1 MINPMDLT
9 GKLVLVTGAS
19 SGIGKETAIQISRLG
34 ARVVLVA
41 RRVEQLEET
50 SKLMEGNSHKFYSFD
65 LSKVE
70 TIEAFI
76 KNVVSENGQFNGFV
90 HCAGISPM
98 RPLSM
103 TKYENI
109 ITAMNV
115 NFFAFVEIIRCI
127 TKKGCFY
134 DGGSIVGISSVSSI
148 KGNKSKL
155 SYCASKAAMDAAIR
169 CIAFEL
175 KDKKIKINSIM
186 PGWVSTEMY
195 EYYKDN
201 FNNTNESNER
211 LKRQFLGVSKPV
223 EIANLV
229 AFLLSDA
236 TNTITGTSV
245 LIDGGGLQG

>member
-9 GKLVLVTGAS
+9 SKLVLITGAS

-50 SKLMEGNSHKFYSFD
+50 YELMEGNNHKYYSFD

-70 TIEAFI
+70 TIEVFI
-76 KNVVSENGQFNGFV
+76 KKVVSENGQFHGLV

-109 ITAMNV
+109 LTAMNV
-115 NFFAFVEIIRCI
+115 NFFSFVEIIRCI

-134 DGGSIVGISSVSSI
+134 DGGSIVGISSISSI
-148 KGNKSKL
+148 KGYKSKL

-175 KDKKIKINSIM
+175 KGKKIKINSIM
-186 PGWVSTEMY
+186 PGWVSTGMS
-195 EYYKDN
+195 EYFNDN
-201 FNNTNESNER
+201 FNNTNEFKER
-211 LKRQFLGVSKPV
+211 FERQFLGFSKPV
-223 EIANLV
+223 EVANLV

-236 TNTITGTSV
+236 VNTVTGTSV
-245 LIDGGGLQG
+245 LIDGGNLQG